1 MTKLTKHE
9 KKALAVVLSAGYS
22 AYKDNEQD
30 VSDIFLKKYDTPHGL
45 TLGMSYSRAL
55 DKLGLHTF
63 WTEHEKFINEHKL
76 DEVDLI
82 KRELREG
89 KYND

>member
-1 MTKLTKHE
+1 MTKLTKRE
-9 KKALAVVLSAGYS
+9 KKALVVVLSAGYS
-22 AYKDNEQD
+22 AYKDNEKD

-55 DKLGLHTF
+55 DKLGLYTF
-63 WTEHEKFINEHKL
+63 WTEHAKFINEHKL

-82 KRELREG
+82 KKELREG

>member
-9 KKALAVVLSAGYS
+9 KKALAVVLSAGYN

-45 TLGMSYSRAL
+45 TLCTCYSRAL
-55 DKLGLHTF
+55 RKLGLDTF
-63 WTEHEKFINEHKL
+63 WDDNEKFISQHRNA
-76 DEVDLI
+76 
-82 KRELREG
+82 
-89 KYND
+89 

>member
-1 MTKLTKHE
+1 MLAKLFTYLCGC
-9 KKALAVVLSAGYS
+9 ATLCV
-22 AYKDNEQD
+22 
-30 VSDIFLKKYDTPHGL
+30 IFLKKYDTPHGL

-63 WTEHEKFINEHKL
+63 WAEHTEFINKHKL

-82 KRELREG
+82 KKELREG
-89 KYND
+89 KYNG

>member
-1 MTKLTKHE
+1 MCDTLRYIFYDILDIKF
-9 KKALAVVLSAGYS
+9 
-22 AYKDNEQD
+22 
-30 VSDIFLKKYDTPHGL
+30 IFLLIFYLKYDTPHGL

-55 DKLGLHTF
+55 YKLGLDTF
-63 WTEHEKFINEHKL
+63 WKEQGEFINEHKL

-82 KRELREG
+82 KRELEG

>member
-9 KKALAVVLSAGYS
+9 KKALVVVLSAGYG
-22 AYKDNEQD
+22 AYKDNAKD

-63 WTEHEKFINEHKL
+63 WAEHTEFINKHKL
-76 DEVDLI
+76 DEVDLV
-82 KRELREG
+82 KKELRDMIG
-89 KYND
+89 K

>member
-9 KKALAVVLSAGYS
+9 KKALVVVLSAGYA
-22 AYKDNEQD
+22 AYKDNEKD

-55 DKLGLHTF
+55 DKLGLYTF

-82 KRELREG
+82 KKELREG
-89 KYND
+89 KYNG

>member
-55 DKLGLHTF
+55 DKLGLDTF
-63 WTEHEKFINEHKL
+63 WDKQGEFINKHKL

-82 KRELREG
+82 KKELREG

>member
-1 MTKLTKHE
+1 MTKLTKRE
-9 KKALAVVLSAGYS
+9 KKALVVVLSAGYT
-22 AYKDNEQD
+22 AYKDNEKH

-55 DKLGLHTF
+55 DKLGLHNF
-63 WTEHEKFINEHKL
+63 WEEHAEFINKHKL

-82 KRELREG
+82 KKELREG

>member
-22 AYKDNEQD
+22 AYKDNEKD

-45 TLGMSYSRAL
+45 TLGTCYSRAL
-55 DKLGLHTF
+55 SKLGLDTF
-63 WTEHEKFINEHKL
+63 WDEQDKFINKHKL
-76 DEVDLI
+76 
-82 KRELREG
+82 EG
-89 KYND
+89 

>member
-55 DKLGLHTF
+55 DKLGLHNF
-63 WTEHEKFINEHKL
+63 WKDQAEFINKHKL

-82 KRELREG
+82 KKELIEY

>member
-9 KKALAVVLSAGYS
+9 KKALAVVLSAGYN

-55 DKLGLHTF
+55 YKLGLDTF
-63 WTEHEKFINEHKL
+63 WKEQGEFINKHKL

-82 KRELREG
+82 KRELEG